1 MQLYTHLHTYKYYL
15 KKKTTTTTTDLQ
27 RGPLLAPTLHMV
39 LVHRAPATQQSPH
52 RVDRVKDPEQ
62 TGEIRMFHHQKWE
75 MVATSDGGF

>member
-1 MQLYTHLHTYKYYL
+1 MQLYTHLHTYKYYF

-27 RGPLLAPTLHMV
+27 RGPL

-52 RVDRVKDPEQ
+52 RVDRVKDPEE
-62 TGEIRMFHHQKWE
+62 TGDIRMFHHQKWE